1 MKKRKIRNVFEC
13 KRPTVHTPWFWG
25 PNYSPKETLGSP
37 NCALWH
43 CVKGNILALQNKEQ
57 KNRGNM
63 NFDQTDDSLVRL
75 VNFPGIFT
83 SRFIFRRQTLLMFLF
98 GGFDSTKK

>member
-1 MKKRKIRNVFEC
+1 MCSNVKDLRYTHHGFEAQITAQRRLSKPKLCVVALC
-13 KRPTVHTPWFWG
+13 KRQYPSTSEQRT
-25 PNYSPKETLGSP
+25 KE
-37 NCALWH
+37 
-43 CVKGNILALQNKEQ
+43 
-57 KNRGNM
+57 NRGNM
-63 NFDQTDDSLVRL
+63 NFDQTDDSLVGL

>member
-1 MKKRKIRNVFEC
+1 
-13 KRPTVHTPWFWG
+13 
-25 PNYSPKETLGSP
+25 
-37 NCALWH
+37 
-43 CVKGNILALQNKEQ
+43 
-57 KNRGNM
+57 M

>member
-1 MKKRKIRNVFEC
+1 MVLGPKLQPKGDSRKPKLCVVALC
-13 KRPTVHTPWFWG
+13 KRQYPSTSEQRT
-25 PNYSPKETLGSP
+25 KE
-37 NCALWH
+37 
-43 CVKGNILALQNKEQ
+43 
-57 KNRGNM
+57 NRGNM
-63 NFDQTDDSLVRL
+63 NFDQTDDSLVGL